1 MTAEV
6 SHTSIT
12 ETEDGWYVVI
22 TDVANAVIRT
32 KGKRITV
39 AVTPDDDTDT
49 TPLEVTLE
57 DGA

>member
-1 MTAEV
+1 MSEEV

-22 TDVANAVIRT
+22 TDVQNAVIRT

-39 AVTPDDDTDT
+39 AVTPDDDEDT
-49 TPLEVTLE
+49 TPLDVSLE
-57 DGA
+57 EEG